1 MILRGFAG
9 FSLRLTLWCYN
20 DHCLDCIFFLF
31 TIVLSVL
38 HVTNGCVMGSVFDWS
53 GIRKIYISNNIQCKC
68 VFSGCTNFKYFDFST
83 LDLYI
88 WSLP

>member
-1 MILRGFAG
+1 MILMGFVG

-38 HVTNGCVMGSVFDWS
+38 HVTNGCVMGSV
-53 GIRKIYISNNIQCKC
+53 
-68 VFSGCTNFKYFDFST
+68 
-83 LDLYI
+83 LD
-88 WSLP
+88 